1 MRLAGGISLRSTI
14 EHTFVPVAY
23 PAFRAALDGRNLKRA
38 IELARDMPPMR
49 LDDALRVLLLMR
61 DQSDARYDAARV
73 RWLGRFALE
82 GQGTS
87 VEDVQEAADLIASLT
102 GEGLTAAEELLSLC
116 RARGLTRT

>member
-1 MRLAGGISLRSTI
+1 
-14 EHTFVPVAY
+14 VPVAY
-23 PAFRAALDGRNLKRA
+23 PVFRAALDGGDLRLV

-61 DQSDARYDAARV
+61 DQSDARYETACV

-82 GQGTS
+82 GKGTS
-87 VEDVQEAADLIASLT
+87 VEDVQEAADLVASLR

-116 RARGLTRT
+116 RARGLTRA